1 MWLSSLDHL
10 VDVLAPFADK
20 FMNTI
25 MNLKVEGN
33 PVKGYS
39 IGFKQAGKREFAFDI
54 EGHPLAENAGQHS
67 QTAEQALATIEQ
79 AEREGRRVWNANTGE
94 WLSTAQARAYV
105 ESGWKDY
112 HNYQDAF
119 AKTAHS
125 YIGFTKNGKDALFN
139 ELPAIAEAVK
149 EGAQQVATEVTTNIK
164 LTIESGGRS
173 ETRTYDA
180 NGGSARIGDTL
191 VTVSNFANR
200 SK

>member
-1 MWLSSLDHL
+1 MRL
-10 VDVLAPFADK
+10 K
-20 FMNTI
+20 FGCGAQ
-25 MNLKVEGN
+25 L
-33 PVKGYS
+33 
-39 IGFKQAGKREFAFDI
+39 
-54 EGHPLAENAGQHS
+54 
-67 QTAEQALATIEQ
+67 ALAAIAL
-79 AEREGRRVWNANTGE
+79 AEREGQDVFNANTGE

-180 NGGSARIGDTL
+180 NGGSTRIGDTL